1 MDCLQVT
8 SRAIVDNMQEIAD
21 RIEKSGQHRTRIRVC
36 PRTHVCQEIG
46 CCSTCP
52 SSSQSPPSPQPSS
65 DESSSCTRGV
75 GHATDGC
82 AGKALDCTSRSSS
95 SRGRSRGRAE
105 AEAEAEMSGGGGG
118 GGGGGSSSHI
128 IEDRSGS
135 SRAAPPRPARSR
147 CRPASPRQ
155 PPPPPTRPPTRP
167 PSWRP
172 ATGSPRAFIFSL
184 ENAGCKDS
192 YKCCE

>member
-118 GGGGGSSSHI
+118 GGGSSSHI